1 MEELSTILWRL
12 SRDIVN
18 TVEILKNNGKIR
30 KVNKIWFREKV
41 TNFEYKEGVIGYS
54 SIHEYFVKEE
64 WDLGDIYRIMESE
77 IKKLPIFINAYKC
90 ISEIYNVNESLA
102 EFWLSQFAHSVVTK
116 ALEAPL
122 NEEELL
128 ELVILFLDDLE
139 QRPII
144 WNVIVEL
151 NGLWLK
157 DEEIKIDKNLKIRK
171 LQPKDFEFEYPL
183 DKMIRAGI
191 EIARHLEYPS
201 AILEMTQKSQSQPP
215 ISYELEKL
223 IIALRLYKPGSII
236 NLKAIW
242 KPKSILKGEFT
253 TGSTFIQPEVYRY
266 SLSSEETLKLKT
278 FLNKIKPL
286 LPITQRSIE
295 TTDHISISLQRY
307 NDALFK
313 PVPTERLAYAIM
325 GLEALFLKSSERVEL
340 AHKLAQ
346 RAAKCLSL
354 FGYHS
359 LEVYRTIKQS
369 YKIRSDFVHGSLVS
383 KERSHDVNTL
393 ADKVIKY
400 LQISILMFLEL
411 KNKVK
416 KDNFLNIVD
425 HSLIYPD
432 ASVELEKLIKE
443 SCSITITISSG

>member
-1 MEELSTILWRL
+1 MEELPTILWRL
-12 SRDIVN
+12 SRDIVK
-18 TVEILKNNGKIR
+18 TIETLKNNGKIR

-41 TNFEYKEGVIGYS
+41 TSFEYKEGSMRRS
-54 SIHEYFVKEE
+54 STQEYFVKEE
-64 WDLGDIYRIMESE
+64 WDLGDIHRIMESE
-77 IKKLPIFINAYKC
+77 IKKLPTFINAYKR
-90 ISEIYNVNESLA
+90 ISEIYNVNESQA
-102 EFWLSQFAHSVVTK
+102 EFWLYKFAHNIVTK
-116 ALEAPL
+116 ALETPL

-128 ELVILFLDDLE
+128 ELIILFLDDLE
-139 QRPII
+139 ERPII

-171 LQPKDFEFEYPL
+171 LQPKDFEFEYPI
-183 DKMIRAGI
+183 DEMIRARA
-191 EIARHLEYPS
+191 EIAPSIEYPS
-201 AILEMTQKSQSQPP
+201 AILEMTKKSQSQAP
-215 ISYELEKL
+215 IAYELEKL
-223 IIALRLYKPGSII
+223 IMALRLYKPGSII
-236 NLKAIW
+236 KLKAIW
-242 KPKSILKGEFT
+242 KPKSILKGEIASWPT
-253 TGSTFIQPEVYRY
+253 YIQPVVYKY
-266 SLSSEETLKLKT
+266 SLSSEETSKLVT
-278 FLNKIKPL
+278 FLNKIIPL
-286 LPITQRSIE
+286 LPIGQGSIE
-295 TTDHISISLQRY
+295 ATDHISISLQRY

-313 PVPTERLAYAIM
+313 PIPTERLTYAIM
-325 GLEALFLKSSERVEL
+325 GLEALFLKSSERAEL

-383 KERSHDVNTL
+383 KERSHDVNKL

-416 KDNFLNIVD
+416 KDNFLEIVD
-425 HSLIYPD
+425 KSLIYPD

-443 SCSITITISSG
+443 NCLIAATVSSG